1 MKNLC
6 LLNPQAQMLV
16 SSGLCIQHLP
26 HVREL
31 FSSTA
36 DDLVFKTVEAVL
48 LLIGLCCKALSDM
61 YCREKTLSQ
70 NSQTPKNSAISAL
83 MEP

>member
-16 SSGLCIQHLP
+16 NSGLCIQHLP

-31 FSSTA
+31 FSSTGNE
-36 DDLVFKTVEAVL
+36 LVFKTVEAVL
-48 LLIGLCCKALSDM
+48 LLIELCCKALSDM
-61 YCREKTLSQ
+61 YCCEKTLSQ
-70 NSQTPKNSAISAL
+70 NSQTPRNSATSAL